1 MDEYYRQLYAQEL
14 ARLLRCSDTWNMK
27 IADELVDLAGMTNE
41 QTFITN
47 EEQHTKLVFRAA
59 DKLGVK
65 II

>member
-27 IADELVDLAGMTNE
+27 IADELVDLAGMTHE
-41 QTFITN
+41 QVFIAN

>member
-1 MDEYYRQLYAQEL
+1 MDDYYRQLYVQEL
-14 ARLLRCSDTWNMK
+14 AHLLRCSDTWNMK
-27 IADELVDLAGMTNE
+27 IADELVDLAGLTNE
-41 QTFITN
+41 QVFVTN

>member
-1 MDEYYRQLYAQEL
+1 MDEYYRVLYAQEL

-41 QTFITN
+41 QAFVTN
-47 EEQHTKLVFRAA
+47 EEQHSKLVFRAA

>member
-14 ARLLRCSDTWNMK
+14 ARMLRCSDTWNMK
-27 IADELVDLAGMTNE
+27 IADELVDLAGMTND
-41 QTFITN
+41 QAFVTN

>member
-27 IADELVDLAGMTNE
+27 IADELVDLAGMNNE
-41 QTFITN
+41 QAFVTD
-47 EEQHTKLVFRAA
+47 EEQHTKLIFRAA

>member
-1 MDEYYRQLYAQEL
+1 MDEYYRVLYAQEL

-27 IADELVDLAGMTNE
+27 IADELVDLAGLSSE
-41 QTFITN
+41 QAFVTN
-47 EEQHTKLVFRAA
+47 EEQHTKLVFRAS

>member
-1 MDEYYRQLYAQEL
+1 MDDYYRQLYAQEL
-14 ARLLRCSDTWNMK
+14 ARLLRCSDTWSMK

-41 QTFITN
+41 QAFITD

-59 DKLGVK
+59 QKLGVK

>member
-27 IADELVDLAGMTNE
+27 IADELVNLAGMNNE
-41 QTFITN
+41 QVYVTN
-47 EEQHTKLVFRAA
+47 EEEHTKLVFRAA
-59 DKLGVK
+59 KKLGVK

>member
-1 MDEYYRQLYAQEL
+1 MDDYYRRLYAQEL

-41 QTFITN
+41 QAFVTN

>member
-1 MDEYYRQLYAQEL
+1 MDDYYRQFYAQEL
-14 ARLLRCSDTWNMK
+14 ARMLRCSDTWNMK
-27 IADELVDLAGMTNE
+27 IADELIDLAGMTNE
-41 QTFITN
+41 QVFVTN

>member
-14 ARLLRCSDTWNMK
+14 ARMLRCSDTWNMK

>member
-41 QTFITN
+41 QTFVTN
-47 EEQHTKLVFRAA
+47 EEEHTKLIFRAA

>member
-1 MDEYYRQLYAQEL
+1 MDEYYLQLYAQEL

-41 QTFITN
+41 QVFITN

>member
-1 MDEYYRQLYAQEL
+1 MDEYYRVLYAQEL

-41 QTFITN
+41 QVFVTN

>member
-1 MDEYYRQLYAQEL
+1 MDEYYCQLYAQEL

-27 IADELVDLAGMTNE
+27 IADELVDLAGLNNE
-41 QTFITN
+41 QAFVTN